1 MHNSLD
7 NLIEIKKEIQLNIN
21 DESDSTVKY
30 PKIIA
35 VTKTHPMTSIL
46 PLINY
51 GHLDYGENKV
61 QEAIEKWESIKS
73 DFNHLNLHMIGK
85 LQSNKV
91 KQAVSLF
98 DYIHSL
104 DSLKLAEKI
113 SKEQIKQKKKIKL
126 FVQINIGEESQKN
139 GVSTENVVKFY
150 RKCIEELDLDIIGF
164 MCLPPNNTNVSSY
177 FLKMKNLIN
186 NTSLR
191 ELSMGMS
198 NDYLEAVKFK
208 STYLRIGSKIFGQR
222 G

>member
-7 NLIEIKKEIQLNIN
+7 NLIEIQKEIQLKI
-21 DESDSTVKY
+21 DKPKDTIKL

-35 VTKTHPMTSIL
+35 VTKTQPMTKIL

-61 QEAIEKWESIKS
+61 QEAIEKWGNIKS

-91 KQAVSLF
+91 KQAIFLF

-104 DSLKLAEKI
+104 DNLKLAEEI
-113 SKEQIKQKKKIKL
+113 SSEQIKQKKKIKL
-126 FVQINIGEESQKN
+126 FIQINIGEENQKS
-139 GVSTENVVKFY
+139 GVQISNVEKLY
-150 RKCIEELDLDIIGF
+150 KTCIHDLGLDVIGL
-164 MCLPPNNTNVSSY
+164 MCLPPNNDDVSSY
-177 FLKMKNLIN
+177 FLKMKNLKIHYN
-186 NTSLR
+186 LD

-198 NDYLEAVKFK
+198 NDYMEAIKFQ